1 MPESLLNSSRLRF
14 TKPGASIRGV
24 GRIMNADPTRDYGSD
39 KMLNDG
45 DGL

>member
-24 GRIMNADPTRDYGSD
+24 GRIMSADTTRDYGSD
-39 KMLNDG
+39 EILNGG
-45 DGL
+45 DSL

>member
-14 TKPGASIRGV
+14 TKPGASICGA
-24 GRIMNADPTRDYGSD
+24 GRILGAEMNGDYGSD
-39 KMLNDG
+39 MMLSDG